1 MLKKPTKILFFILIL
16 LLILLACI
24 TKINAEHP
32 QIQSNVSSG
41 DSRNNLQ
48 SDNDTDSDGLS
59 DDLDDDDDNDGMP
72 DSWEETWSVYAE
84 ENNLD
89 YRFDTKNAID
99 AYEDWDGDGYSNVN
113 EYLSNT
119 NPFNNKDYPQTIHKT
134 PRYDDDWER
143 FLAFLILAIFLMMI
157 ISIIIGVFVIRKR
170 RQDELFWT
178 SVFGGN
184 ENNIKLDNS
193 GPNIFR
199 DKYLEWQRRIDPKKD
214 KKDKKEKHMH
224 KYKLEVIGGSDTDLK
239 IRHRITEKSI
249 SGPGKKG
256 DYKYDPRF
264 KGRFCL
270 WCDSAI
276 TKKYLKRCPEMRTLK
291 RRCPDGPFC
300 SKRCLNEHLNV
311 VPHYKE
317 VDF

>member
-1 MLKKPTKILFFILIL
+1 MLKKPTKPLFLIVIL
-16 LLILLACI
+16 LLAILVCN
-24 TKINAEHP
+24 TKINAEYLQTQP
-32 QIQSNVSSG
+32 IDRSG
-41 DSRNNLQ
+41 DFRNNLQ
-48 SDNDTDSDGLS
+48 SDNDTDSDSLR

-72 DSWEETWSVYAE
+72 DSWEENWSAYAE
-84 ENNLD
+84 ENNLN
-89 YRFDTKNAID
+89 YRFDTKNASD
-99 AYEDWDGDGYSNVN
+99 AYEDWDYDGYSNVN

-119 NPFNNKDYPQTIHKT
+119 NPFNSKDYPQTTHKT
-134 PRYDDDWER
+134 PRYDDDWDR

-157 ISIIIGVFVIRKR
+157 ISVIIGVFVFRKR
-170 RQDELFWT
+170 KQDEMFWT
-178 SVFGGN
+178 SVFGGD
-184 ENNIKLDNS
+184 ENNIELDGS

-214 KKDKKEKHMH
+214 NKEKHRH

-239 IRHRITEKSI
+239 IRHKITEKSI
-249 SGPGKKG
+249 NGSVKKG
-256 DYKYDPRF
+256 DYKHDPRF
-264 KGRFCL
+264 KGRFCF

-291 RRCPDGPFC
+291 KRCPDGPFC